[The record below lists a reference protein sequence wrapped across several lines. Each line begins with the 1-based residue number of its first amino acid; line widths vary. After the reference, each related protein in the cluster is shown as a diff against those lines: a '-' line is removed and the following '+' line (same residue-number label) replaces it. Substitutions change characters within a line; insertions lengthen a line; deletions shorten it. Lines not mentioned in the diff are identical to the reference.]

1 MKETRHILIST
12 DDRYAP
18 YCGITLTSV
27 FENNRDCMF
36 HVFILTGHEL
46 KRHNVEKFR
55 ELESSYGC
63 EIEFIIAF

>member
-1 MKETRHILIST
+1 MS
-12 DDRYAP
+12 
-18 YCGITLTSV
+18 
-27 FENNRDCMF
+27 
-36 HVFILTGHEL
+36 ILTGHEL

>member
-27 FENNRDCMF
+27 FKQQGL
-36 HVFILTGHEL
+36 HVPCLILTGHEL